1 MSNLFSVSGSNGF
14 IGKHLCDYLEYNGK
28 KVIKIKRDLSNVINE
43 GTIIHLAAYG
53 NHSNQTDLNEML
65 NANIHMLV
73 KLISKTKN
81 CERFIN
87 VSTSSVT
94 LKNQTGYS
102 LTKSLGELVI
112 NGKDSRYKNV
122 RPYSVFGE
130 GEADFRFIPT
140 VIRFLETGETMNL
153 ATVPTHDWIHVSDFI
168 KAMLS
173 GYKEVGSGIK
183 TTNLEIVRML
193 EQISGKE
200 LKFVEVKGLRPYDNN
215 NWYSL
220 NPVPTMPL
228 YDALKQT
235 YEYYKK

>member
-1 MSNLFSVSGSNGF
+1 MIYQITGSNGF
-14 IGKHLCDYLEYNGK
+14 IGQHLCNYLEANGK
-28 KVIKIKRDLSNVINE
+28 KVIQIKRDLSNVINE

-102 LTKSLGELVI
+102 LTKALGELVI

-140 VIRFLETGETMNL
+140 VIRCLETGETMNL
-153 ATVPTHDWIHVSDFI
+153 ATEPTHDFIYVESFI
-168 KAMLS
+168 KAMLA

-183 TTNLEIVRML
+183 TTNLEIVRIL
-193 EQISGKE
+193 EQISGKR
-200 LKFVEVKGLRPYDNN
+200 LKFVEVEGLRPYDNN

-235 YEYYKK
+235 YEYYTK

>member
-1 MSNLFSVSGSNGF
+1 MIYQVTGSNGF
-14 IGKHLCDYLEYNGK
+14 IGKHLCNYLESNGNE
-28 KVIKIKRDLSNVINE
+28 VIKIKRDLSNVKNE

-73 KLISKTKN
+73 KLISKTKK

-102 LTKSLGELVI
+102 LTKALGELII
-112 NGKDSRYKNV
+112 NGKDKRYSNV

-130 GEADFRFIPT
+130 GEADFRLIPT
-140 VIRFLETGETMNL
+140 IIRCLKTGENMQLVTD
-153 ATVPTHDWIHVSDFI
+153 ATHDYIHVSDFI
-168 KAMLS
+168 KAMLG
-173 GYKEVGSGIK
+173 GYKEIGSGIK
-183 TTNLEIVRML
+183 TTNLEIVRIL
-193 EQISGKE
+193 EKISGKE

-228 YDALKQT
+228 FHALRQT
-235 YEYYKK
+235 YEYYTK